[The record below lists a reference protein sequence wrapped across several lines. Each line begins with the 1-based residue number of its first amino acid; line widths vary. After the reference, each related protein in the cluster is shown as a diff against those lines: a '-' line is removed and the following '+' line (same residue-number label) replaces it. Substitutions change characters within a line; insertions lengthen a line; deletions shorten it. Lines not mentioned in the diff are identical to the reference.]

1 MSSFDK
7 TMQFNFQDEPA
18 ETNVHEVL
26 FTVYDA
32 LQEKAT
38 TRLTKSLGICYQE
51 TLLTFLVITM
61 RETQFAS

>member
-26 FTVYDA
+26 
-32 LQEKAT
+32 
-38 TRLTKSLGICYQE
+38 
-51 TLLTFLVITM
+51 
-61 RETQFAS
+61 